1 MKSFEESYIKNLF
14 IPPEMIPNL
23 TALTEFKGKETLYQ
37 RQSRDTLETMLQ
49 AAKIESAESS
59 NRIEGVIVP
68 HKRVEALFK
77 SSTPKNRSEQEVAG
91 YRDALARIHE
101 MHKGMPLSNNVI
113 LMFHSMLYKY
123 TTIKSGEWKK
133 GDNEII
139 ERLPDGS
146 AHIRFKPVPARQ
158 TPAYME
164 ALVKEY
170 NRYFEKGRMEPLIL
184 IPLFVLDF
192 LCIHP
197 FGDGNGRV
205 GRLLTLLLLYHSG
218 FSVGKYIS
226 LERIIEQS
234 KETYYEALYDSSQK
248 WHQGKHNALPWLR
261 YFFGIMTAAYKEF
274 ETRVGV
280 FKVQGTKT
288 ERLTKAVR
296 RLDQPFSASDLQE
309 ACPDAKIDLI
319 RKVLKDMR
327 KSGEIEPIGLG
338 RYAKWRRVGK

>member
-1 MKSFEESYIKNLF
+1 MRSFEENYITNLF
-14 IPPEMIPNL
+14 ISPEMISSL
-23 TALTEFKGKETLYQ
+23 TSLTEFKGKETLYQ

-49 AAKIESAESS
+49 VAKIESAESS

-77 SSTPKNRSEQEVAG
+77 NSSPKNRPEQEVAG

-101 MHKGMPLSNNVI
+101 MHKGMPLSNNMI
-113 LMFHSMLYKY
+113 LTLHSMLYKY
-123 TTIKSGEWKK
+123 TAAKSGQWKRT
-133 GDNEII
+133 DNEII
-139 ERLPDGS
+139 ERFSDGS
-146 AHIRFKPVPARQ
+146 THVRFKPVSALQ
-158 TPAYME
+158 TPPYME
-164 ALVKEY
+164 ALVKAY

-192 LCIHP
+192 LCVHP
-197 FGDGNGRV
+197 FIDGNGRV
-205 GRLLTLLLLYHSG
+205 ARLLTLLLLYHAG
-218 FSVGKYIS
+218 FNVGKYIS

-234 KETYYEALYDSSQK
+234 KETYYEALYESSQK
-248 WHQGKHNALPWLR
+248 WHQGKHNSLPWLR

-274 ETRVGV
+274 EARVGV
-280 FKVQGTKT
+280 FKEQGTKT

-296 RLDQPFSASDLQE
+296 RLDQPFSASDLQD

-327 KSGEIEPIGLG
+327 KAGEIEPMGLG
-338 RYAKWRRVGK
+338 RYAKWRRTSK